1 MIDSIAVKNYKAF
14 KEAKLEFKPITIL
27 LGANSVGKSSLLQLL
42 LLLKQTATFGVTNDK
57 VPLKMYGPFT
67 NMGSIDNLFHNKNS
81 KAVLEIAVSFRS
93 EKLLRELNVL
103 LDEYVRFVNSIPF
116 FFPINKMLAI
126 RKEISQNTSKSGRE
140 VINRTTFEKRIKQIM
155 QVLKAEAIKDFKETL
170 GYIAKNQA
178 DIAPSDIFNNSV
190 DAFMTTFDFLS
201 SFQVPVGKMDQTINT
216 VSISL
221 CHTPKEKRLKV
232 CGMKVSMGDKVLFD
246 ISSLESFKVDSPS
259 CKVQDSDSTYVKQ
272 RLNPYTNIFDIFN
285 STKPN
290 DEQSTTTA
298 NYLIAIANKYLRY
311 LKSEFNPSLIQHIKP
326 LRANPQRYYVID
338 DEKLTPYAST
348 LDGDRLIE
356 ILRDNQAVKDKV
368 NEWLIKYNLSIKI
381 EQSEDVIHHIKI
393 VQDNV
398 ELDIP
403 DVGFGISQ
411 ILPILVQAYCSPKNT
426 ITIIEQPEIHLHPIL
441 QADVADL
448 LRQSASIEKPIIVE
462 THSEYFLRRIRRR
475 VATKEMS
482 SNDVSINLLSGKT
495 KDRDYTEMKRLDMTE
510 TGTFEWP
517 SDYYDG
523 ELYHDVIDFI
533 AAQSQSQSQS
543 ESE

>member
-14 KEAKLEFKPITIL
+14 RDAKLEVKPITIL
-27 LGANSVGKSSLLQLL
+27 LGANSVGKSSLLQLF
-42 LLLKQTATFGVTNDK
+42 LLLKQTATFGAKSDK

-67 NMGSIDNLFHNKNS
+67 NMGSFENLFHNKNS
-81 KAVLEIAVSFRS
+81 KEVIEISISFKS
-93 EKLLRELNVL
+93 EKLLKEISTLHK
-103 LDEYVRFVNSIPF
+103 DFIKFINSIPY
-116 FFPINKMLAI
+116 FFPVKKFLDIRQPSEISA
-126 RKEISQNTSKSGRE
+126 RKEMTTNRASFQRRTKDIINILKSER
-140 VINRTTFEKRIKQIM
+140 M
-155 QVLKAEAIKDFKETL
+155 QDYRDTL
-170 GYIAKNQA
+170 AFVARNQTE
-178 DIAPSDIFNNSV
+178 IAPNDVFNSSFES
-190 DAFMTTFDFLS
+190 FMATYDFLS
-201 SFQVPVGKMDQTINT
+201 SFATVTKMEQSQCT
-216 VSISL
+216 VSYTL
-221 CHTPKEKRLKV
+221 CLKDKRLKV
-232 CGMKVSMGDKVLFD
+232 CGLKLSVNDKLMFD
-246 ISSLESFKVDSPS
+246 FDSLEPLKVVAPS
-259 CKVQDSDSTYVKQ
+259 SKVTDSDALYVKQ
-272 RLNPYTNIFDIFN
+272 CFNTYTNIFDVFSGN
-285 STKPN
+285 KANGEKSSTL
-290 DEQSTTTA
+290 A
-298 NYLIAIANKYLRY
+298 NYIVAVVNIFLKYL
-311 LKSEFNPSLIQHIKP
+311 KNEFNPSAIQHIRP

-356 ILRDNQAVKDKV
+356 ILRDNETVKEKV
-368 NEWLIKYNLSIKI
+368 NDWLKKYNLSIKI

-482 SNDVSINLLSGKT
+482 SSDVSIYLLSGKT
-495 KDRDYTEMKRLDMTE
+495 KDRDYTEMKRLDMSE

-523 ELYHDVIDFI
+523 ELYRDIIDFI